1 MTMEPDDLDSVEH
14 RLHRLGTLDRVG
26 LAGVASSEPARL
38 LCDAIVA
45 QPFAQPA
52 RSGGRRRRGRRTVL
66 LAAAILVGSL
76 GFIASAADRWLS
88 PADQPDLIDNL
99 IVDIPLPPG
108 GTWDRQREAIASQ
121 QATMEGLPSLA
132 SGLAFGA
139 ACQWYG
145 YWMEGE
151 LAGNES
157 QVSDAI
163 VTIQQIPDWP
173 QFDYPGVRSTARHF
187 ERLRTSVLAGDT
199 AAISDW
205 LTANCDPEIYGR
217 G

>member
-1 MTMEPDDLDSVEH
+1 MEPDDLNTIER
-14 RLHRLGTLDRVG
+14 RLHRLGTLDRAG
-26 LAGVASSEPARL
+26 LAGVTSSESARL
-38 LCDAIVA
+38 LCEAIVA
-45 QPFAQPA
+45 QPFVQPA
-52 RSGGRRRRGRRTVL
+52 TAGRKRHRGRGAVL

-88 PADQPDLIDNL
+88 PNDQPDLIDRM

-108 GTWDRQREAIASQ
+108 GTWDRQREAMASQ
-121 QATMEGLPSLA
+121 QATMEAPTLA
-132 SGLAFGA
+132 SALAFGA

-145 YWMEGE
+145 YWMDGE
-151 LAGNES
+151 VAGNKT
-157 QVSDAI
+157 QASDAL

-173 QFDYPGVRSTARHF
+173 QFADPGSKSTARYF
-187 ERLRTSVLAGDT
+187 EGLRSSALAGDT
-199 AAISDW
+199 NAISDW

>member
-1 MTMEPDDLDSVEH
+1 MEPDDLDTVER
-14 RLHRLGTLDRVG
+14 RLHRLGTLDRAG
-26 LAGVASSEPARL
+26 LAGVASSESARL

-52 RSGGRRRRGRRTVL
+52 SAGGRRRRGRGAVL

-88 PADQPDLIDNL
+88 PADQPDLIDKM

-108 GTWDRQREAIASQ
+108 GSWDRQREAMASQ
-121 QATMEGLPSLA
+121 QATMEGPTLA
-132 SGLAFGA
+132 SALAFGA

-145 YWMEGE
+145 YWMDGE
-151 LAGNES
+151 LTGNEL
-157 QVSDAI
+157 QVSDALI
-163 VTIQQIPDWP
+163 TIQQIPDWP
-173 QFDYPGVRSTARHF
+173 QFADPGSKSMVRYF
-187 ERLRTSVLAGDT
+187 ERLSSSAVAGDT

>member
-1 MTMEPDDLDSVEH
+1 MTDDLDLLET
-14 RLHRLGTLDRVG
+14 RLHRLGTLDRAG
-26 LAGVASSEPARL
+26 LVGVASSEPARL

-45 QPFAQPA
+45 QPFVQPA
-52 RSGGRRRRGRRTVL
+52 TAGGKRRRGRGAVL

-76 GFIASAADRWLS
+76 GFIASATDRWLS
-88 PADQPDLIDNL
+88 PADQPDLIDQM

-108 GTWDRQREAIASQ
+108 GTWDRQREAMAAQ
-121 QATMEGLPSLA
+121 QATMERPTLA
-132 SGLAFGA
+132 SALAFGA

-151 LAGNES
+151 LAGNQS

-163 VTIQQIPDWP
+163 ATIEQIPDWP
-173 QFDYPGVRSTARHF
+173 QYADPGSKSTAGYF
-187 ERLRTSVLAGDT
+187 EGLRSSALAGDT